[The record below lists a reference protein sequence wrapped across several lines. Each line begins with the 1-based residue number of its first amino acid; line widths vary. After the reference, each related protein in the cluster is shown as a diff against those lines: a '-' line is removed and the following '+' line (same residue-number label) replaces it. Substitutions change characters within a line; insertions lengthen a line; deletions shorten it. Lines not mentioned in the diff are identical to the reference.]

1 MSKYSAQAP
10 KNTEEKPSME
20 EYLYKNLTHKI
31 IGAAFEVYKELGY
44 GFLEKIY
51 QRAFILELKLQ
62 GLEVENQKSI
72 EVFYKDQSVRNYVA
86 DLLADGKVLV
96 ELKAE
101 KEMDSRHEA
110 QLINYLKATN
120 LKVGLLINF
129 GQSKYEPK
137 RIVN

>member
-1 MSKYSAQAP
+1 
-10 KNTEEKPSME
+10 ME
-20 EYLYKNLTHKI
+20 EYLYEDLTHKI

-51 QRAFILELKLQ
+51 ERALIHELKSRE
-62 GLEVENQKSI
+62 LEVENQKSI
-72 EVFYKDQSVRNYVA
+72 KVFYKGQPVGDYVA
-86 DLLADGKVLV
+86 DLWVDQKVIV

-101 KEMDSRHEA
+101 KEMNSKHEA

-129 GQSKYEPK
+129 GQNKCQPK

>member
-1 MSKYSAQAP
+1 
-10 KNTEEKPSME
+10 ME